1 MARKNLSFL
10 ELYQGTLVSN
20 KGCLLEY
27 MQKLIYLY
35 ERRGEVLSLIL
46 LDVDNMKQIN
56 KELGY
61 DQGNRVLFQISE
73 IIRISIRR
81 SDIAGKYKGSSFLI
95 LLPNADAEGVEK
107 VARRIRNRIK
117 AFPFRVDIRVTIS
130 VYSFVPQGD
139 RAEEILD
146 LMETHVASKKMSGG
160 DGLVIVG
167 DRLEKRTVNHK
178 VVIEALEKRAVR
190 PAFQPI
196 YNLQDKRV
204 EGYEVLMRLVKEDG
218 TVVPAGCFIEDLLKT
233 SLIEPFE
240 EMVIQEAFY
249 KFKSLG
255 LEGRLFIN
263 FPYSFVNFMAKG
275 KLKVLDFYKEVVSHG
290 IEPSSIVLELSE
302 GKITA
307 STEDLVEMV
316 EEVRS
321 YGFGIAVDDFGVE
334 YSSIER
340 LIKTNPDIV
349 KLDGFF
355 LRDGYVLR
363 WVIKGLKMLNLK
375 IVAEQVE
382 TEEELELI
390 KASGADMVQG
400 FYLGKPQVL

>member
-1 MARKNLSFL
+1 
-10 ELYQGTLVSN
+10 
-20 KGCLLEY
+20 
-27 MQKLIYLY
+27 
-35 ERRGEVLSLIL
+35 
-46 LDVDNMKQIN
+46 
-56 KELGY
+56 
-61 DQGNRVLFQISE
+61 
-73 IIRISIRR
+73 
-81 SDIAGKYKGSSFLI
+81 
-95 LLPNADAEGVEK
+95 
-107 VARRIRNRIK
+107 
-117 AFPFRVDIRVTIS
+117 
-130 VYSFVPQGD
+130 
-139 RAEEILD
+139 
-146 LMETHVASKKMSGG
+146 
-160 DGLVIVG
+160 
-167 DRLEKRTVNHK
+167 
-178 VVIEALEKRAVR
+178 
-190 PAFQPI
+190 
-196 YNLQDKRV
+196 
-204 EGYEVLMRLVKEDG
+204 
-218 TVVPAGCFIEDLLKT
+218 
-233 SLIEPFE
+233 
-240 EMVIQEAFY
+240 
-249 KFKSLG
+249 
-255 LEGRLFIN
+255 
-263 FPYSFVNFMAKG
+263 
-275 KLKVLDFYKEVVSHG
+275 KVLDFYKEVVSHG

-355 LRDGYVLR
+355 LRDRYVLR